1 MVNEAIYLV
10 VMSKMLFIIVLTIVT
25 SYMDLRKREIPLKVW
40 ALSLPLAIFLTIIE
54 YTNSYYVDTRSIYI
68 YIIGLFFSIG
78 LSVLFYLFD
87 FFGGADMFAF
97 ITLSIIFP
105 INFVKEYIIPPQ
117 LLLILYA
124 SVTGL
129 FFSLVYFLFNIINR
143 NWRKLPRNIG
153 LMRKIMLMFLGVP
166 VKSKNYIKMK
176 FYYPLTVY
184 NCEKEP
190 EIRYSFSIEEEYED
204 SIKYIKELIEKK
216 CISGETYLWVTYGI
230 PFLINIYV
238 GFILTLLVK
247 DSWLVH
253 LIK

>member
-1 MVNEAIYLV
+1 MNEAIYFV
-10 VMSKMLFIIVLTIVT
+10 FMMKMLFAMALMIIT

-40 ALSLPLAIFLTIIE
+40 ALSLPLAVFLTIIE
-54 YTNSYYVDTRSIYI
+54 YINSYYVDIRLIYV
-68 YIIGLFFSIG
+68 YIVGLFFSIG
-78 LSVLFYLFD
+78 LSILFYIFD

-105 INFVKEYIIPPQ
+105 MNFVKEYIIPPQ

-124 SVTGL
+124 SLTGL
-129 FFSLVYFLFNIINR
+129 FFSLAYFLFNIINR
-143 NWRKLPRNIG
+143 NWRKLPHNMG
-153 LMRKIMLMFLGVP
+153 LLRKAVLMFLGIP
-166 VKSKNYIKMK
+166 VKSKDYVKMK
-176 FYYPLTVY
+176 FYYPLTIY
-184 NCEKEP
+184 NCNKELK
-190 EIRYSFSIEEEYED
+190 IRYSFSIEEEYED
-204 SIKYIKELIEKK
+204 SIKYIEELIEKK

-238 GFILTLLVK
+238 GFMLTLLIK